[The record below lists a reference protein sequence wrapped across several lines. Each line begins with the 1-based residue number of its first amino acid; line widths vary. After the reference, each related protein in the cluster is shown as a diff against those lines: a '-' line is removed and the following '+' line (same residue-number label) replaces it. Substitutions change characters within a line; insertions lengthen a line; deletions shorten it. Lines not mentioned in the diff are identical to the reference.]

1 VSDGSTPL
9 NALQQRAFHKDAC
22 APGSYPFASLTE
34 NLLAFCEG
42 LRLEHQFRIGSGEV
56 ADALR
61 ALEVIGVDD
70 LERVRV
76 ALKTVCCGK
85 FEETIVFDS
94 AFKDFFFPAPQGV
107 AQEGLLPLEDKPRPA
122 RPGDQRADQANQRS
136 PQAVQPPGQGDD
148 QDDQLEGTSARH
160 TPTEDDP
167 AAAYMERVMRAR
179 YSAME
184 AESSAAQIDRD
195 GLPEMLR
202 AAEKLVSSLRLGHSR
217 RWRMTPRGPRFDFR
231 RTLRSSLATGGDA
244 IHPRWLGHPRRN
256 PRILVLLD
264 GSRSMLDHAGTVL
277 QFAYALAMRSR
288 RVDVF
293 TFSTALKDV
302 TRDLRK
308 LSQAHSGSGH
318 VRLELVP
325 SGRAW
330 GGGTRIGASL
340 KALLKDHAARV
351 LTPDTLVIISS
362 DGLDVGEVDQLEQA
376 MRELKRRSAGI
387 VWLNP
392 LCATPGF
399 QPTARGMKAAM
410 PFITTLTSALNP
422 NQFSS
427 LAETVR
433 LR

>member
-1 VSDGSTPL
+1 MPDALHL
-9 NALQQRAFHKDAC
+9 NAIQQRAFQDDAC
-22 APGSYPFASLTE
+22 APGNYPFANLTE
-34 NLLAFCEG
+34 NLLAFCEV
-42 LRLEHQFRIGSGEV
+42 LRLEHRFRMGPGEV
-56 ADALR
+56 SDALR
-61 ALEVIGVDD
+61 ALEVVGVRD
-70 LERVRV
+70 LERARL

-85 FEETIVFDS
+85 LEESVVFDGVFRS
-94 AFKDFFFPAPQGV
+94 FFFPAPQGV
-107 AQEGLLPLEDKPRPA
+107 AQEGLPPLEDKPRPA
-122 RPGDQRADQANQRS
+122 RLGDQKADRANQRS
-136 PQAVQPPGQGDD
+136 PQAVQPPDQGDD
-148 QDDQLEGTSARH
+148 QDDQLEGTSARR

-184 AESSAAQIDRD
+184 VESSAAQIDRD

-202 AAEKLVSSLRLGHSR
+202 AAEKLVSSLRLGYSR
-217 RWRMTPRGPRFDFR
+217 RWRMMPRGPRFDFR

-277 QFAYALAMRSR
+277 QFAYALSMRSR

-308 LSQAHSGSGH
+308 LSQAPSGSDH
-318 VRLELVP
+318 VRLELAP
-325 SGRAW
+325 SERAW

-340 KALLKDHAARV
+340 QTLLKDHAARV

-392 LCATPGF
+392 LCETPGF

-422 NQFSS
+422 RQFSN